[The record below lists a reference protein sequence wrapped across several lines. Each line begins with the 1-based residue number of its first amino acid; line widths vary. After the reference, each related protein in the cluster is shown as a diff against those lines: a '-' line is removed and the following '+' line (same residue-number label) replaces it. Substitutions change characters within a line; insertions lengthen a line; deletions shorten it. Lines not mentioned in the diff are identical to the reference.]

1 MMRLLI
7 LTGALLCCPIAG
19 FAQSIPNTDVYAA
32 LPLDTA
38 RERAVVN
45 SPDVAA
51 ATARVRQNQAALAAA
66 RAAFGPAI
74 TSSYTEAPQGG
85 PRGTIAQ
92 RLTTVGAQTTL
103 GELITRSPAIRQA
116 ESNVLAA
123 QLELQAARRSEQ
135 VKVIGLYYDALRASA
150 TMRAR
155 EGALR
160 SVEADR
166 SAAQK
171 RFSAGDAPQLDIVRA
186 QVAFARATADLENAR
201 AVSDNATEA
210 LAVEAGIAV
219 ASLASIAPANQVVI
233 ETVSQDPARATQI
246 AFASRPEIAAAQ
258 ANVRA
263 QESAVRVAQRGVLP
277 AVTLIAGYTNGVDSG
292 VHVAGP
298 NISAQ
303 VALPIAGA
311 ARARI
316 AGERGRLEEAQ
327 AKLAAEQR
335 RVSLEVSGAVRT
347 FLASGRARIAATNA
361 REQAQAQLAATSV
374 GYRNGAT
381 SSLEVTAAR
390 QTYIQ
395 AILDELSAIYAV
407 AQARATLRLQIGP

>member
-1 MMRLLI
+1 MRLLI
-7 LTGALLCCPIAG
+7 LTCVMLCLPTAVR
-19 FAQSIPNTDVYAA
+19 AQSIPYNDVYAA

-38 RERAVVN
+38 RQRAVVN

-85 PRGTIAQ
+85 STGTIAQ

-103 GELITRSPAIRQA
+103 GELITRSPAISQA
-116 ESNVLAA
+116 QSNVLAA
-123 QLELQAARRSEQ
+123 ELDLQTAARNEQ
-135 VKVIGLYYDALRASA
+135 IKVIGLYYDGLRASA
-150 TMRAR
+150 TLRAR
-155 EGALR
+155 ESALR
-160 SVEADR
+160 AVEEDR

-171 RFSAGDAPQLDIVRA
+171 RFSAGDAPRLDVVRA
-186 QVAFARATADLENAR
+186 QVASARATADLENSR
-201 AVSDNATEA
+201 AASENATEA
-210 LAVEAGIAV
+210 LAVEAGIEAG
-219 ASLASIAPANQVVI
+219 SLANIVPQNQIVVETIA
-233 ETVSQDPARATQI
+233 EDPARARQI
-246 AFASRPEIAAAQ
+246 ALVNRPEIAAAES
-258 ANVRA
+258 NVRA
-263 QESAVRVAQRGVLP
+263 QQSAIRIAQRAVVP
-277 AVTLIAGYTNGVDSG
+277 ALTLIAGYTKGVDSG

-298 NISAQ
+298 NVSAQ
-303 VALPIAGA
+303 FALPIAGA

-316 AGERGRLEEAQ
+316 AGEQARLDEAQ
-327 AKLAAEQR
+327 ARLAAEQR
-335 RVSLEVSGAVRT
+335 RVSLEVSAAVRT
-347 FLASGRARIAATNA
+347 FLASGRARSAATRA
-361 REQAQAQLAATSV
+361 REQAQAQLTAATV

-390 QTYIQ
+390 QTYTQ

>member
-1 MMRLLI
+1 MRLLI
-7 LTGALLCCPIAG
+7 ITIALLCYPVLG
-19 FAQSIPNTDVYAA
+19 LAQTIPNTDVYAG

-38 RERAVVN
+38 REKAVIN

-51 ATARVRQNQAALAAA
+51 AAARVRQNEAALAAA

-85 PRGTIAQ
+85 PGGTIAQ
-92 RLTTVGAQTTL
+92 RLTTFGAQTTL
-103 GELITRSPAIRQA
+103 GELFTRSRATSQA
-116 ESNVLAA
+116 QSNVLVA
-123 QLELQAARRSEQ
+123 QLDLQTAQRSEQ
-135 VKVIGLYYDALRASA
+135 VKVIALYYDALRALA
-150 TMRAR
+150 TVRAR
-155 EGALR
+155 EAALR
-160 SVEADR
+160 AVEADR

-171 RFSAGDAPQLDIVRA
+171 RFSAGDAPRLDIVRA
-186 QVAFARATADLENAR
+186 QVAFARATADLELTR
-201 AVSDNATEA
+201 AVSDNATES
-210 LAVEAGIAV
+210 LAVEAGVTV
-219 ASLASIAPANQVVI
+219 ASLASIAQNQVVA
-233 ETVSQDPARATQI
+233 ETVTQDPVRATQI
-246 AFASRPEIAAAQ
+246 AFASRPEIAGAQ

-277 AVTLIAGYTNGVDSG
+277 AVTLIAGYTKGVDSG
-292 VHVAGP
+292 VGIAGP
-298 NISAQ
+298 NLSAQ
-303 VALPIAGA
+303 IALPIAGA
-311 ARARI
+311 ARAKI

-347 FLASGRARIAATNA
+347 FLASGRARVAATRA
-361 REQAQAQLAATSV
+361 REQAQAQLEATSI

-390 QTYIQ
+390 QTYTQ